1 LPCQVSWVMFFCMKV
16 GEMWQKASD
25 EEKSA
30 YIAMSNTDKQRY
42 QAELEA
48 YNYRYSLTI
57 IIITVTTTAAAAAAV
72 VVITIAITTKQITL
86 SSSWW
91 VGS

>member
-1 LPCQVSWVMFFCMKV
+1 
-16 GEMWQKASD
+16 MWQKASD

-48 YNYRYSLTI
+48 YNYRYLRVCQLYDQCHHT
-57 IIITVTTTAAAAAAV
+57 ITVIHICV
-72 VVITIAITTKQITL
+72 SL
-86 SSSWW
+86 
-91 VGS
+91 

>member
-1 LPCQVSWVMFFCMKV
+1 MLFCMKV

-48 YNYRYSLTI
+48 YNYRYSSVCQLY
-57 IIITVTTTAAAAAAV
+57 V
-72 VVITIAITTKQITL
+72 
-86 SSSWW
+86 
-91 VGS
+91 

>member
-1 LPCQVSWVMFFCMKV
+1 MKV

-48 YNYRYSLTI
+48 YNYRYSRMCQLYEQRHHKI
-57 IIITVTTTAAAAAAV
+57 LPKLFIMHAV
-72 VVITIAITTKQITL
+72 YA
-86 SSSWW
+86 
-91 VGS
+91 